1 MDINSP
7 EVWFKSLPIVTRSLL
22 VMLFSSTC
30 LVVTGLLDPYAIVL
44 DWSLVT
50 QKYGIF
56 ALYIIFIQIPRLE
69 NIHIVPIPW
78 RFLIRFRD
86 AAVFLYEFRI
96 EA

>member
-7 EVWFKSLPIVTRSLL
+7 EGWFKSLPIVTRSLL

-50 QKYGIF
+50 QKYGVF
-56 ALYIIFIQIPRLE
+56 ALHIIFIQIPPLE
-69 NIHIVPIPW
+69 NIHIIPIPW
-78 RFLIRFRD
+78 RFLLRLRD
-86 AAVFLYEFRI
+86 ATVFLHEFRI